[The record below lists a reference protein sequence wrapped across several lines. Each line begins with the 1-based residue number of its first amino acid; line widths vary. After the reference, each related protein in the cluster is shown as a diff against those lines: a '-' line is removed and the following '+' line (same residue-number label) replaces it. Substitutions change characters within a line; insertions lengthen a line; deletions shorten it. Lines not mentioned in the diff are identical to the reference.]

1 MAKSPNQKLKLLYLK
16 QYLEEF
22 SDEAHPISTA
32 EIIEY
37 LARQDISA
45 ERKSIYDDIETLR
58 LYGVDVEKVRVGSG
72 TGWYVA
78 SRDFQLPELKLLVDS
93 VQSSRFITH
102 KKSMDLIGKIEK
114 LAGVHQAQGLRRQ
127 VWVKNRIKSMN
138 ESIYYNIDDIH
149 AAIAQDRKISFRYFQ
164 YTVAGERKFRRDG
177 QRYVISPYALL
188 MDDENYYLIG
198 FDSDAG
204 IIKHFRVDKMIELKD
219 AGSGRDGR
227 EVAAKL
233 DMGAYT
239 DSHFGMFSGDTV
251 PVKLEF
257 VNTLAGAVIDRFG
270 REVMCIPSDENH
282 FTVTVNAVVSAPF
295 FGWLSS
301 FGDGVKILA
310 PESAV
315 AEMKTHIQKILG
327 MYTDNGAD
335 FL

>member
-16 QYLEEF
+16 RYLENH
-22 SDEAHPISTA
+22 SDEEHPVTTA
-32 EIIEY
+32 EIIDY
-37 LARQDISA
+37 LARQDIAA
-45 ERKSIYDDIETLR
+45 ERKSIYDDIESLR
-58 LYGVDVEKVRVGSG
+58 LYGLDVEKVRMGSS

-102 KKSMDLIGKIEK
+102 KKSMELIGKIEK
-114 LAGVHQAQGLRRQ
+114 LTGIHEAQSLRRQ

-164 YTVAGERKFRRDG
+164 YTVTGERKLRRDG

-198 FDSDAG
+198 YDGQAG

-219 AGSGRDGR
+219 AGAGR
-227 EVAAKL
+227 EGHEVAEKL

-239 DSHFGMFSGDTV
+239 DSHFGMFSGDAV

-257 VNTLAGAVIDRFG
+257 VNALAGAVIDRFG
-270 REVMCIPSDENH
+270 RDVMCIPSGEGR
-282 FTVTVNAVVSAPF
+282 FTVTVSAVVSAPF

-301 FGDGVKILA
+301 FGDGVRILA

-315 AEMKTHIQKILG
+315 LAMREHAEKILG
-327 MYTDNGAD
+327 MYTDK
-335 FL
+335 

>member
-16 QYLEEF
+16 RFLENNT
-22 SDEAHPISTA
+22 DEEHPVTTA
-32 EIIEY
+32 EIIDY

-45 ERKSIYDDIETLR
+45 ERKSIYDDIEALR
-58 LYGVDVEKVRVGSG
+58 TFGLDVEKVRRGSG

-102 KKSMDLIGKIEK
+102 KKSMELIGKIEK
-114 LAGVHQAQGLRRQ
+114 LTSTYEAQGLRRQ

-149 AAIAQDRKISFRYFQ
+149 AAIAGDRKISFRYFQ
-164 YTVAGERKFRRDG
+164 YTVTGERKFRRDG
-177 QRYVISPYALL
+177 ERYVISPYALL

-198 FDSDAG
+198 YDSDAG
-204 IIKHFRVDKMIELKD
+204 IIKHFRVDKMIEIQD
-219 AGSGRDGR
+219 AGAGRDGR
-227 EVAAKL
+227 SVAEKL

-239 DSHFGMFSGDTV
+239 DSHFGMFSGDAV

-257 VNTLAGAVIDRFG
+257 DNALAGAVMDRFG
-270 REVMCIPSDENH
+270 REVMCIPTDEDH
-282 FTVTVNAVVSAPF
+282 FTVTVSAVVSAPF
-295 FGWLSS
+295 FGWLCS
-301 FGDGVKILA
+301 FGDRARILA

-315 AEMKTHIQKILG
+315 EAMREHSVKILG
-327 MYTDNGAD
+327 MYTEK
-335 FL
+335 